1 MTLKE
6 VAVPL
11 VNLDICNDADSYEG
25 YVKEESMFC
34 AGYADGGIDACQGDS
49 GGPIVELNP
58 AGTAAR
64 LVGIISWGKG
74 CGRANYYGVYTKI
87 SSVNDWI
94 HRTVQRLSGEV
105 VQTTTAP
112 VTTTQAPGGNYF
124 QGLEYVQ
131 CNSFLDAEPVEEAD
145 DDRTGMWDMFETT
158 EDDLKIVGGSVVLDR
173 EHWPWMVNFGNQCG
187 ASLVGKEWVL
197 TAAHCCSPETKP
209 LTKSVYMG
217 HLDNFS
223 DSRIS
228 RPVVAY
234 RTHPKYNPVT
244 LEYDFCLLKLGGAVE
259 YNKSVQPICLPTP
272 GEPLPNPGSE
282 AFIAGWGT
290 TKENGQSSQYLREAR
305 VPIISN
311 GMCQTV
317 YGDDLKT
324 ESMFCAGYAQGG
336 IDSCQGDSGGPIVAI
351 VDGAPQA
358 IGVVSWGVGCGQQ
371 GYYGVYARNNII
383 ATWVQNAAGNMGH
396 EVYAP
401 EQIDNEISST

>member
-1 MTLKE
+1 MMPQGGLLPNVGTQLYAAGWGMTEENGDISMTLKE

-217 HLDNFS
+217 HSWWQRSSFERGRSGIHCKCQKWN
-223 DSRIS
+223 
-228 RPVVAY
+228 
-234 RTHPKYNPVT
+234 T
-244 LEYDFCLLKLGGAVE
+244 L
-259 YNKSVQPICLPTP
+259 
-272 GEPLPNPGSE
+272 
-282 AFIAGWGT
+282 
-290 TKENGQSSQYLREAR
+290 
-305 VPIISN
+305 
-311 GMCQTV
+311 
-317 YGDDLKT
+317 
-324 ESMFCAGYAQGG
+324 
-336 IDSCQGDSGGPIVAI
+336 
-351 VDGAPQA
+351 
-358 IGVVSWGVGCGQQ
+358 
-371 GYYGVYARNNII
+371 
-383 ATWVQNAAGNMGH
+383 
-396 EVYAP
+396 
-401 EQIDNEISST
+401 